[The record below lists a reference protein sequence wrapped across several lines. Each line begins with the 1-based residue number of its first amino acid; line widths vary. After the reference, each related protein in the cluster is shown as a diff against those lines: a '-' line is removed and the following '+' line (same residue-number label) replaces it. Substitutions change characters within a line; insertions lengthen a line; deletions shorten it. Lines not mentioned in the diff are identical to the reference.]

1 VNKQDI
7 KAAILKVAGNPESG
21 PIADYA
27 DAWAEELDKLANP
40 KQEVKKFEPVKE
52 TRVQEIK
59 ETR

>member
-1 VNKQDI
+1 MNKEDI

-27 DAWAEELDKLANP
+27 DAWAAELERLANP
-40 KQEVKKFEPVKE
+40 KVETKKFEPVKE